1 MKLTKNDKVTID
13 LLLQEGLITS
23 ELDLIGD
30 NKKASIMYNYM
41 VKKFG
46 YLLNSDLLSEEEIAL
61 RKKVNL
67 FIKKIGPLFLQ
78 NTQVFENRN
87 TLKNSNDTTP
97 DKPIT
102 LPDNPVGCL
111 TMVLRMIHWHLF

>member
-30 NKKASIMYNYM
+30 NKKASLMYNYM
-41 VKKFG
+41 VNKFG

-61 RKKVNL
+61 RKKVYL
-67 FIKKIGPLFLQ
+67 
-78 NTQVFENRN
+78 
-87 TLKNSNDTTP
+87 
-97 DKPIT
+97 
-102 LPDNPVGCL
+102 
-111 TMVLRMIHWHLF
+111 

>member
-13 LLLQEGLITS
+13 LLFQEGLITS

-61 RKKVNL
+61 RKKSK
-67 FIKKIGPLFLQ
+67 FIYK
-78 NTQVFENRN
+78 ENWSIVSS
-87 TLKNSNDTTP
+87 KYSS
-97 DKPIT
+97 I
-102 LPDNPVGCL
+102 
-111 TMVLRMIHWHLF
+111 